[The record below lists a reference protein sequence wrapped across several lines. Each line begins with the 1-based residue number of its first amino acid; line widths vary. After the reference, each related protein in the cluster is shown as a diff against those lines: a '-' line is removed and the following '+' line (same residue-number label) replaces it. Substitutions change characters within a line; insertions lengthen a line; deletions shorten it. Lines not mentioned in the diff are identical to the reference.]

1 MIRLLKSNLESKIL
15 YGSDYPVQY
24 AHPNTKILLEENS
37 RNISILRDNDKN
49 FNEINF
55 LQVFDFKEN
64 IGK

>member
-1 MIRLLKSNLESKIL
+1 MADKNNLYSNLANFYNL
-15 YGSDYPVQY
+15 
-24 AHPNTKILLEENS
+24 
-37 RNISILRDNDKN
+37 NDKN